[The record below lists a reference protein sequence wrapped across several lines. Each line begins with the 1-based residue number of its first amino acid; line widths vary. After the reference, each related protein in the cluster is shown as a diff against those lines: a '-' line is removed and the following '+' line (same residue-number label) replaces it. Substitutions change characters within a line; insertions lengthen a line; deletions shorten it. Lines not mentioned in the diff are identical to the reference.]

1 MANDHKTQKEWNI
14 YLTMAINFV
23 SSEDSDETRVLNS
36 KSYNVEIM
44 MGIKVDEITQE
55 LFQSFLQRLLKS

>member
-1 MANDHKTQKEWNI
+1 
-14 YLTMAINFV
+14 MAINFI